1 MTKPILSE
9 LKFFVNGVSNIY
21 RGLPPDVSAQL
32 VKCSLNLLEDLPSS
46 REAVLEYF
54 SMVFD
59 SSVGNYIVFIEVN
72 TIFLYEYNQP
82 FFYLHHIIEFYRKNQ
97 TEHHLKM
104 IQ

>member
-1 MTKPILSE
+1 MTKPILNE

-59 SSVGNYIVFIEVN
+59 ASVGNYIIFIEVR
-72 TIFLYEYNQP
+72 LYL
-82 FFYLHHIIEFYRKNQ
+82 FFNKTN
-97 TEHHLKM
+97 
-104 IQ
+104 